1 MAITA
6 SSSGWRSGEGHGM
19 TETEWATCDRA
30 WPMLEYLDGQV
41 SDRKVMLFSVAC
53 LRRIWHLLTDDRSR
67 TLVDATER
75 FVDDP
80 VPDEWCRAYETFYAA
95 YEAGEL
101 KDGVLGNTHE
111 AVENAAHRGIM
122 AALTVAIRAAD
133 AVGFVA
139 GAAVPV
145 ATPDECSPREKTA
158 AWEGAAKAE
167 QVIQARLLRDII
179 GNPFRPCRLDRS
191 RLTPQVVQLA
201 EAIYDE
207 RAFDRLPELAQ
218 ALDEAACAEQAILE
232 HCRQPGPH
240 VRGCWVLDLLVAKE
254 EGMTEAQWLACDDPQ
269 FMWWHLTPKP
279 GPRKQLLFAAACCRR
294 IWDLFPDDDCRRAVE
309 VSERLAD
316 GQATQEERS
325 DAVRDLQHRAF
336 GRMGHGN
343 PDRAVAAAATVG
355 SESDAITPAVFA
367 AEASG
372 RPDEAAAQAALLRD
386 IVGNPFRTVEVQPS
400 WMTPAVRQTAA
411 AIYEHRAFE
420 RMPELARA
428 LENAG
433 CMNADML
440 DHCRAPG
447 PHVRGCWVLE
457 LIRAEGQG

>member
-1 MAITA
+1 
-6 SSSGWRSGEGHGM
+6 M
-19 TETEWATCDRA
+19 TETEWETCDRA
-30 WPMLEYLDGQV
+30 WPMLEYMDGKV

-80 VPDEWCRAYETFYAA
+80 VSDESCRAYETFYAA

-122 AALTVAIRAAD
+122 AALTVAIGAAD
-133 AVGFVA
+133 AIGFVA

-145 ATPDECSPREKTA
+145 ATPDEWSPEKTA

-167 QVIQARLLRDII
+167 KVIQARLVRDII
-179 GNPFRPCRLDRS
+179 GNPFRPSRLDRS

-218 ALDEAACAEQAILE
+218 ALEDAACAERAILD
-232 HCRQPGPH
+232 HCRQSGPH
-240 VRGCWVLDLLVAKE
+240 VRGCWVVDLLLGKDG
-254 EGMTEAQWLACDDPQ
+254 GMTEAQWLGCDDPQ
-269 FMWWHLTPKP
+269 LMWWFLTPKP
-279 GPRKQLLFAAACCRR
+279 GGRKQLLFAAACCRR
-294 IWDLFPDDDCRRAVE
+294 IWDLFPDDDCRRAVD
-309 VSERLAD
+309 VAERLAD
-316 GQATQEERS
+316 GQATQEEMS

-336 GRMGHGN
+336 GRMGRGN

-355 SESDAITPAVFA
+355 SESDAITPAGFA
-367 AEASG
+367 REASR

-400 WMTPAVRQTAA
+400 RLTPAVRQTAA
-411 AIYEHRAFE
+411 AIYGDAAFE
-420 RMPELARA
+420 RMPELARV
-428 LENAG
+428 LENTA
-433 CMNADML
+433 CTNADVL

-447 PHVRGCWVLE
+447 PHVRGCWVLD
-457 LIRAEGQG
+457 LIRAKAQASRT